1 MNFLDNVKLTYFFVI
16 LENFVPYNIRR
27 QVI

>member
-1 MNFLDNVKLTYFFVI
+1 MNFLAYVKLTYFFVI
-16 LENFVPYNIRR
+16 LENFVPYKIKR